1 MSNRNLSI
9 KDIGHIATFPI
20 CADMSSEDA
29 KIFIRHLNGMEYE
42 PEEEI
47 FKQGET
53 SNDHL
58 FILLDGFVKLTTRME
73 NFESTP
79 VALNK
84 QGPHDV
90 IGILSFI
97 DGRQHWASAH
107 AVTSVRAAIV
117 TRDDYQHFKDYHP
130 SVAASLLQYLIVIA
144 DDLACQLLIQLSE
157 TQAYVHGS
165 NHKSLG
171 GGGFQAVKRIQFK

>member
-1 MSNRNLSI
+1 M
-9 KDIGHIATFPI
+9 T
-20 CADMSSEDA
+20 SEDA
-29 KIFIRHLNGMEYE
+29 KIFIRHLNGKEYE

-47 FKQGET
+47 FKQGEK

-58 FILLDGFVKLTTRME
+58 FILLEGFVKLSTRME
-73 NFESTP
+73 GLERTP
-79 VALNK
+79 VALNN
-84 QGPHDV
+84 QGPLDV

-117 TRDDYQHFKDYHP
+117 TRDDFQHFKDYHP

-144 DDLACQLLIQLSE
+144 DDLACQLLSQLSE
-157 TQAYVHGS
+157 TQAYMHGEK
-165 NHKSLG
+165 HKSLG
-171 GGGFQAVKRIQFK
+171 LSNR